1 MVDQPGAR
9 MVLDSKDSWR
19 NLPYA
24 LMPAVVGLGLLVYPW
39 FGVLEASM
47 TAPIMVPFG
56 VIWLLIAMC
65 INSYHSELILDPN
78 EGSVVYRTSLWLHSW
93 GNKALRGNVKRVVLK
108 KEGSSHRF
116 VMELED
122 GEDIQ
127 VTTFDY
133 WRSREWSEHVAS
145 FLGVDLVDEC
155 RDGDSLSPEDLNAS
169 LCDQQFELEPP
180 GDAPGKIELVW
191 ESERRA
197 TITIPPRG
205 IIPTAR
211 PRLAFGAIGLVGCL
225 ALPVFGWHPALS
237 LTGPVLAAIFWYRP
251 LAQATHRET
260 ISVSPRGL
268 LVQITNFGKSRK
280 VSLAANEIRSVSV
293 VKGDDARFEHQ
304 EFDWHAVCVE
314 SVEGVDAHL
323 QLGSHLPKMKHVE
336 WLQRTLLYV
345 LTKKT

>member
-1 MVDQPGAR
+1 

-24 LMPAVVGLGLLVYPW
+24 LMPAGVGLGLLVYPW
-39 FGVLEASM
+39 VGVLEPAM

-56 VIWLLIAMC
+56 VVWLLIAGC
-65 INSYHSELILDPN
+65 INSYHSELILDDE

-93 GNKALRGNVKRVVLK
+93 GNKALRGNVPRVVLK
-108 KEGSSHRF
+108 KDGGSYRF
-116 VMELED
+116 VMELTE

-133 WRSREWSEHVAS
+133 WRSREWSEHVAA
-145 FLGVDLVDEC
+145 FLGVELVDEC
-155 RDGDSLSPEDLNAS
+155 RDGDSLSPEELNVS
-169 LCDQQFELEPP
+169 LRDQRFELEPP
-180 GDAPGKIELVW
+180 GDAPGKIEMVW
-191 ESERRA
+191 DSANRA

-211 PRLAFGAIGLVGCL
+211 PRLALGMLSLLSCFALPALGWHAVLYLFGPML
-225 ALPVFGWHPALS
+225 ALA
-237 LTGPVLAAIFWYRP
+237 FWYRP

-260 ISVSPRGL
+260 ICVSPRGL
-268 LVQITNFGKSRK
+268 LVQISNFGRSRK
-280 VSLAANEIRSVSV
+280 VSLASHDIRSVSV

-314 SVEGVDAHL
+314 SVEGVDSHL
-323 QLGSHLPKMKHVE
+323 QLGSHLPKLTQVE
-336 WLQRTLLYV
+336 WLQRTLLYL
-345 LTKKT
+345 LTEASSDDF